1 MLIFLQVQEPQ
12 TLLEEVV
19 RVSIFLIGEATSKGE
34 QGVYEDRR
42 TVPLSAVPKVFE
54 KMLLA

>member
-19 RVSIFLIGEATSKGE
+19 RVSIVLIGEATSKRE

-42 TVPLSAVPKVFE
+42 TVPLPAILKVFE
-54 KMLLA
+54 KVLLA